1 MFVFRLFET
10 VCRCLEVL
18 VYVCALR
25 GRVGVHMC
33 ATMIATP
40 HLGKTNTSRD
50 PYISSCRE
58 VLQTGV
64 KYIYPPTAFFFLY
77 GITRWSC
84 SAKNPLGAVQREC
97 EPCVWERKP
106 KYVTLESN
114 GWGWESEG
122 RGVLKLRGRKWR
134 GDQGTVGEW
143 PFTRQLFSLRCLFSA
158 NLKLLSFFLA
168 FFFSAH

>member
-10 VCRCLEVL
+10 VCQCLEVL
-18 VYVCALR
+18 MYVCALR

-64 KYIYPPTAFFFLY
+64 KYIYPPTAFFFPIWDYKVVRLCQESS
-77 GITRWSC
+77 RC
-84 SAKNPLGAVQREC
+84 SAEGVRAV
-97 EPCVWERKP
+97 CVRK
-106 KYVTLESN
+106 KAKICDSRVK
-114 GWGWESEG
+114 WV
-122 RGVLKLRGRKWR
+122 GVGK
-134 GDQGTVGEW
+134 
-143 PFTRQLFSLRCLFSA
+143 
-158 NLKLLSFFLA
+158 
-168 FFFSAH
+168 